1 MGLAEGDDAL
11 AGAYAELDSGV
22 LYRVGE
28 TREVRH
34 RDDVIHETRH
44 LRRVPTSAAAAHTR
58 DLSSP
63 RGHLRAVVFALMASA
78 SSWNAVD
85 ARTCIVSPRCDWRRE
100 GGR

>member
-34 RDDVIHETRH
+34 REVSLDELDGVSRLDGEEDVGDKSFASVG
-44 LRRVPTSAAAAHTR
+44 LDAFPSRV
-58 DLSSP
+58 LSV
-63 RGHLRAVVFALMASA
+63 ADASCR
-78 SSWNAVD
+78 SCSL
-85 ARTCIVSPRCDWRRE
+85 P
-100 GGR
+100 